1 VGDYDD
7 LMASKSPNDAKLKTA
22 IKLGK
27 TSMAEG
33 VPFGR
38 DSIVRLALRGV
49 WRVAKDDEID
59 DVLEELR
66 ELIPDYLRKREAL
79 RQIIAYVATKRAQTD
94 PEEASAAR
102 ILGTA
107 IQTERI

>member
-1 VGDYDD
+1 
-7 LMASKSPNDAKLKTA
+7 MASKSPNNARLKTA
-22 IKLGK
+22 KGLGR
-27 TSMAEG
+27 SAMAEG
-33 VPFGR
+33 VQFGR

-49 WRVAKDDEID
+49 WRVGKGDEVEE
-59 DVLEELR
+59 VLEELR
-66 ELIPDYLRKREAL
+66 ELIPDYLRKRDTL
-79 RQIIAYVATKRAQTD
+79 RELAAYVAAKRGRMD

>member
-1 VGDYDD
+1 V
-7 LMASKSPNDAKLKTA
+7 MASKSPNNAKLKTA
-22 IKLGK
+22 IALGK

-33 VPFGR
+33 ISFGR

-49 WRVAKDDEID
+49 WRIAKEDEVD

-66 ELIPDYLRKREAL
+66 EMIPDYLRNREAL
-79 RQIIAYVATKRAQTD
+79 RQVIAYVAAKRAQTD
-94 PEEASAAR
+94 PDEASAAR